1 MKTEDIKKIIEEI
14 LGKLTTSFEEVEIK
28 KLEDGSYIFLIKTKE
43 TDFLVGKE
51 GTSLLSLN
59 HLVKRIFDQKLI
71 KEKIT
76 EAPFSF
82 IVDVNGYQQKKID
95 EIKNKAKMM
104 VERARFFKSSV
115 ELEPMSSY
123 ERMIVHNFLKAIPD
137 IKTESIGTGGE
148 RRVVVKYVEPTS
160 ISSL

>member
-28 KLEDGSYIFLIKTKE
+28 KLEDGSYVFLIKTNE
-43 TDFLVGKE
+43 TDFLVGKD

-59 HLVKRIFDQKLI
+59 HIVKRIFDQKLI
-71 KEKIT
+71 KDKI

-82 IVDVNGYQQKKID
+82 VVDVNGYQQKKID

-123 ERMIVHNFLKAIPD
+123 ERMIVHNFLKTVPD
-137 IKTESIGTGGE
+137 IKTESIGTGSE
-148 RRVVVKYVEPTS
+148 RRVVVKYKEAPD
-160 ISSL
+160 IASL